1 MCFIFVTWINRISN
15 DLIGYNET
23 MLKLFIFL
31 GFLTNICSYLYFSY
45 PLPILF
51 VNAVLLLLVYL
62 FKEIKIEES
71 SDKNNLIINNDS
83 LLNKNLQE
91 FFVNHLQEIVI
102 IVNKFNIITFA
113 NIPALN
119 FFGNKLIGQNIG
131 SELRIPDLLDAIDHN
146 RQDKLIKK
154 IDLEIKFPTYKYL
167 KADIISAELE
177 NVIVIMRDYTEVKKS
192 QDLRSD
198 FVANVSHELKTPLTS
213 IKGFLEVI
221 ESSAKDDPQM
231 QKKSI
236 KIMQT
241 QANKMQILIDD
252 LLMLNRI
259 EQQEHIKLR
268 DGVSINEVLKE
279 VISNCT
285 ELANEKNINIKFINS
300 KKDSIVKGDKEKLT
314 VLFKNILDNAIKYSS
329 PNTEISFEANSKNG
343 KVLIAIRDQGIGIPK
358 KDILR
363 ITERFY
369 RSDNGKKLKIEGTG
383 IGLSIVKHIINQ
395 HEGELRISSIEGK
408 GSEFTVELNEFNNY

>member
-1 MCFIFVTWINRISN
+1 
-15 DLIGYNET
+15 

-31 GFLTNICSYLYFSY
+31 GLLTNIFSYLYFSY

-102 IVNKFNIITFA
+102 IINKFNIITFA

-177 NVIVIMRDYTEVKKS
+177 NVIVIMRDYTDVKKS

-285 ELANEKNINIKFINS
+285 ELANEKSINIKFINS

-329 PNTEISFEANSKNG
+329 PNTEISLEANSKNG
-343 KVLIAIRDQGIGIPK
+343 KVLIAISDQGIGIPK

>member
-1 MCFIFVTWINRISN
+1 
-15 DLIGYNET
+15 
-23 MLKLFIFL
+23 MLKLFIFIGL
-31 GFLTNICSYLYFSY
+31 VTNIVIYLYFSY

-51 VNAVLLLLVYL
+51 INIALFLLVYL
-62 FKEIKIEES
+62 FKEIKSEGS
-71 SDKNNLIINNDS
+71 SDKNNLIINNES

-102 IVNKFNIITFA
+102 IINKFNIITFA
-113 NIPALN
+113 NTPAQN
-119 FFGNKLIGQNIG
+119 FFGNKLIGQNVG
-131 SELRIPDLLDAIDHN
+131 SELRIPDLLDAIDQN
-146 RQDKLIKK
+146 RLDKLIKK

-167 KADIISAELE
+167 KADVISAELE
-177 NVIVIMRDYTEVKKS
+177 NVIIIMRDYTEVKKS

-221 ESSAKDDPQM
+221 DTSAKDDPQM

-236 KIMQT
+236 KIMQA

-252 LLMLNRI
+252 LLLLNRI

-268 DGVSINEVLKE
+268 DRININEVLKE
-279 VISNCT
+279 VISNCA
-285 ELANEKNINIKFINS
+285 ELANEKNINVKFINS
-300 KKDSIVKGDKEKLT
+300 KKDFLVKGDKEKLIA
-314 VLFKNILDNAIKYSS
+314 LFKNILDNAIKYSLT
-329 PNTEISFEANSKNG
+329 NTEISFEVKSKNG
-343 KVLIAIRDQGIGIPK
+343 KVLIVIEDQGIGIPK

-395 HEGELRISSIEGK
+395 HEGELRISSVEGK
-408 GSEFTVELNEFNNY
+408 GSEFIVELKEFDNS

>member
-1 MCFIFVTWINRISN
+1 
-15 DLIGYNET
+15 
-23 MLKLFIFL
+23 MLKIISTIGFLVTLILFLNSNITAEILFII
-31 GFLTNICSYLYFSY
+31 NIFFIIIFFYKPNYITENFY
-45 PLPILF
+45 QDTTE
-51 VNAVLLLLVYL
+51 VLDE
-62 FKEIKIEES
+62 KMS
-71 SDKNNLIINNDS
+71 KNNL
-83 LLNKNLQE
+83 
-91 FFVNHLQEIVI
+91 QEIFINQLEDI
-102 IVNKFNIITFA
+102 IIILNKFNVIIFA
-113 NIPALN
+113 NISALN
-119 FFGNKLIGQNIG
+119 FFGNKLLSQNIG
-131 SELRIPDLLDAIDHN
+131 SQIRIPDLLDAIDQN
-146 RQDKLIKK
+146 RQDKLPKK

-167 KADIISAELE
+167 KADIISTELE
-177 NVIVIMRDYTEVKKS
+177 NVIIIMRDYTEVKKS

-221 ESSAKDDPQM
+221 ETSAKDDPQM

-236 KIMQT
+236 KIMLA

-252 LLMLNRI
+252 LLLLNRI

-268 DGVSINEVLKE
+268 DRVNIIEVLKE
-279 VISNCT
+279 VISNYS
-285 ELANEKNINIKFINS
+285 EQANEKNITIKFINS
-300 KKDSIVKGDKEKLT
+300 KKDFLVKGNKEKLT

-329 PNTEISFEANSKNG
+329 PNTEIGFEVNSKNA
-343 KVLIAIRDQGIGIPK
+343 KVSIVVQDQGIGIPK

-408 GSEFTVELNEFNNY
+408 GSEFIVELQQFENS

>member
-1 MCFIFVTWINRISN
+1 
-15 DLIGYNET
+15 

-31 GFLTNICSYLYFSY
+31 ALIINIVSYYYFSY
-45 PLPILF
+45 PLLILLI
-51 VNAVLLLLVYL
+51 NLILLLLVYL
-62 FKEIKIEES
+62 FKKTKIEKN
-71 SDKNNLIINNDS
+71 SDKNNLVINNDS

-102 IVNKFNIITFA
+102 IINKFNIITFA

-268 DGVSINEVLKE
+268 DKVSVNEVIKE

-285 ELANEKNINIKFINS
+285 EFANEKSINIKFINS
-300 KKDSIVKGDKEKLT
+300 KKDFLVKGDKEKLN

-329 PNTEISFEANSKNG
+329 PNTEISFEANLKNG
-343 KVLIAIRDQGIGIPK
+343 KVIIAINDQGIGIPK

>member
-1 MCFIFVTWINRISN
+1 
-15 DLIGYNET
+15 
-23 MLKLFIFL
+23 MLKLFIFIGL
-31 GFLTNICSYLYFSY
+31 VINIVSYLYFSY
-45 PLPILF
+45 PLSILF
-51 VNAVLLLLVYL
+51 INIALLLLVYL

-71 SDKNNLIINNDS
+71 FDKNNLIINNDS
-83 LLNKNLQE
+83 LLNTNLQE

-102 IVNKFNIITFA
+102 IINKFNIITFA
-113 NIPALN
+113 NSQALN
-119 FFGNKLIGQNIG
+119 FFGNKLLGQNIG

-154 IDLEIKFPTYKYL
+154 IDLEIKLPTYKYL
-167 KADIISAELE
+167 KADVISAELE
-177 NVIVIMRDYTEVKKS
+177 NVIIIMRDYTEVKKS

-221 ESSAKDDPQM
+221 ETSAKDDPQM

-236 KIMQT
+236 KIMLT

-268 DGVSINEVLKE
+268 DRVIVNEVLKE
-279 VISNCT
+279 VISNYS
-285 ELANEKNINIKFINS
+285 ELANEKKINIKFINS
-300 KKDSIVKGDKEKLT
+300 KKDFIVKGDKEKLT
-314 VLFKNILDNAIKYSS
+314 VLFKNILDNSIKYSL
-329 PNTEISFEANSKNG
+329 PNTEIICEMNSKNG
-343 KVLIAIRDQGIGIPK
+343 KVLIMIEDQGIGIPK

-395 HEGELRISSIEGK
+395 HEGELRISSVEGK
-408 GSEFTVELNEFNNY
+408 GSEFIVELQEFENS

>member
-1 MCFIFVTWINRISN
+1 
-15 DLIGYNET
+15 
-23 MLKLFIFL
+23 MLKLFIFFAL
-31 GFLTNICSYLYFSY
+31 ITNIVSYYYFSY
-45 PLPILF
+45 PLLILF
-51 VNAVLLLLVYL
+51 INLVLLLLVYL
-62 FKEIKIEES
+62 FKKTKIEEN
-71 SDKNNLIINNDS
+71 SDKNNLVINNDS

-102 IVNKFNIITFA
+102 IINKFNIITFA

-119 FFGNKLIGQNIG
+119 FFGNKLIGENIG
-131 SELRIPDLLDAIDHN
+131 SELRIPDLLDAIDQN

-154 IDLEIKFPTYKYL
+154 IDLEIKLPTYKYL
-167 KADIISAELE
+167 KADIISTELE
-177 NVIVIMRDYTEVKKS
+177 NVIIIMRDYTEVKKS

-221 ESSAKDDPQM
+221 ETSAKDDPQM

-236 KIMQT
+236 KIMQA

-252 LLMLNRI
+252 LLLLNRI

-268 DGVSINEVLKE
+268 DKVNIIEVLKE
-279 VISNCT
+279 VISNYL
-285 ELANEKNINIKFINS
+285 ELANENNISIKFANP
-300 KKDSIVKGDKEKLT
+300 KKDFLVKGDKEKIT
-314 VLFKNILDNAIKYSS
+314 VLFKNILDNSIKYSP
-329 PNTEISFEANSKNG
+329 PNTAISFEVSSKNK
-343 KVLIAIRDQGIGIPK
+343 KVLIVIQDQGIGIPK

-395 HEGELRISSIEGK
+395 HEGQLRISSIEGK
-408 GSEFTVELNEFNNY
+408 GSEFIVELQQFENP

>member
-1 MCFIFVTWINRISN
+1 
-15 DLIGYNET
+15 

-31 GFLTNICSYLYFSY
+31 GLLTNIFSYLYFSY

-102 IVNKFNIITFA
+102 IINKFNIITFA

-268 DGVSINEVLKE
+268 DKVSVNEVIKE

-285 ELANEKNINIKFINS
+285 EFANEKSINIKFINS
-300 KKDSIVKGDKEKLT
+300 KKDFLVKGDKEKLN

-329 PNTEISFEANSKNG
+329 PNTEISFEANLKNG
-343 KVLIAIRDQGIGIPK
+343 KVIIAINDQGIGIPK

-408 GSEFTVELNEFNNY
+408 GSEFIVELNEFNNS

>member
-1 MCFIFVTWINRISN
+1 
-15 DLIGYNET
+15 

-31 GFLTNICSYLYFSY
+31 GLLTNIFSYLYFSY

-83 LLNKNLQE
+83 LLNTNLQE

-102 IVNKFNIITFA
+102 IINKFNIITFA
-113 NIPALN
+113 NSQALN
-119 FFGNKLIGQNIG
+119 FFGNKLLGQNIG

-154 IDLEIKFPTYKYL
+154 IDLEIKLPTYKYL
-167 KADIISAELE
+167 KADVISAELE
-177 NVIVIMRDYTEVKKS
+177 NVIIIMRDYTEVKKS

-221 ESSAKDDPQM
+221 ETSAKDDPQM

-236 KIMQT
+236 KIMLT

-268 DGVSINEVLKE
+268 DRVSVNEVLKE
-279 VISNCT
+279 VISNYS
-285 ELANEKNINIKFINS
+285 ELANEKKINIKFINS
-300 KKDSIVKGDKEKLT
+300 KKDFIVKGDKEKLT
-314 VLFKNILDNAIKYSS
+314 VLFKNILDNSIKYSL
-329 PNTEISFEANSKNG
+329 PNTEIICEMNSKNG
-343 KVLIAIRDQGIGIPK
+343 KVLIMIEDQGIGIPK

-395 HEGELRISSIEGK
+395 HEGELRISSVEGK
-408 GSEFTVELNEFNNY
+408 GSEFIVELQEFENS

>member
-1 MCFIFVTWINRISN
+1 
-15 DLIGYNET
+15 
-23 MLKLFIFL
+23 MLKLFIFIGL
-31 GFLTNICSYLYFSY
+31 VTNIVSYLYFSY

-51 VNAVLLLLVYL
+51 INIALLLLVYL

-83 LLNKNLQE
+83 LLNTNLQE

-102 IVNKFNIITFA
+102 IINKFNIITFA
-113 NIPALN
+113 NSQALN
-119 FFGNKLIGQNIG
+119 FFGNKLLGQNIG
-131 SELRIPDLLDAIDHN
+131 SVLRIPDLLDAIDHN

-154 IDLEIKFPTYKYL
+154 IDLEIKLPTYKYL
-167 KADIISAELE
+167 KADIISTELE
-177 NVIVIMRDYTEVKKS
+177 NVIIIMRDYTEVKKS

-221 ESSAKDDPQM
+221 ETSAKDDPQM

-268 DGVSINEVLKE
+268 DRVSVNEVLKE
-279 VISNCT
+279 VISNYS
-285 ELANEKNINIKFINS
+285 ELAKEKNINVKFINS
-300 KKDSIVKGDKEKLT
+300 KKDFIVKGDKEKLI
-314 VLFKNILDNAIKYSS
+314 VLFKNIFDNAIKYSL
-329 PNTEISFEANSKNG
+329 PNTEISFEVNSKNG
-343 KVLIAIRDQGIGIPK
+343 KVLIKIQDQGIGIPK

-383 IGLSIVKHIINQ
+383 IGLSIVKHILNQ
-395 HEGELRISSIEGK
+395 HEGELRISSMEGK
-408 GSEFTVELNEFNNY
+408 GSEFIIELQEFESS

>member
-1 MCFIFVTWINRISN
+1 
-15 DLIGYNET
+15 

-31 GFLTNICSYLYFSY
+31 GLVTNICSYLYFSY

-102 IVNKFNIITFA
+102 IINKFNIITFA

-154 IDLEIKFPTYKYL
+154 LDLEIKFPTYKYL

-285 ELANEKNINIKFINS
+285 ELANEKSINIKFINS

>member
-1 MCFIFVTWINRISN
+1 
-15 DLIGYNET
+15 

-31 GFLTNICSYLYFSY
+31 GLLTNICSYLYFSY

-71 SDKNNLIINNDS
+71 SEKNNLIINNDS

-285 ELANEKNINIKFINS
+285 ELANEKSINIKFINS

-383 IGLSIVKHIINQ
+383 IGLSIVKHIVNQ

>member
-1 MCFIFVTWINRISN
+1 
-15 DLIGYNET
+15 

-31 GFLTNICSYLYFSY
+31 GLLTNICSYLYFSY

-62 FKEIKIEES
+62 FKEIKIKES

-167 KADIISAELE
+167 KADIITAELE

-285 ELANEKNINIKFINS
+285 ELANEKSINIKFINS

>member
-1 MCFIFVTWINRISN
+1 
-15 DLIGYNET
+15 
-23 MLKLFIFL
+23 MLKIISTIGFLVTLILFLNSNITAEILFII
-31 GFLTNICSYLYFSY
+31 NIFFIIIFFYKPNYITENFY
-45 PLPILF
+45 QDTTE
-51 VNAVLLLLVYL
+51 VLDE
-62 FKEIKIEES
+62 KMS
-71 SDKNNLIINNDS
+71 KNNL
-83 LLNKNLQE
+83 
-91 FFVNHLQEIVI
+91 QEIFINQLEDI
-102 IVNKFNIITFA
+102 IIILNKFNVIIFA
-113 NIPALN
+113 NISALN
-119 FFGNKLIGQNIG
+119 FFGNKLLSQNIG
-131 SELRIPDLLDAIDHN
+131 SQIRIPDLLDAIDQN
-146 RQDKLIKK
+146 RQDKLLKK

-167 KADIISAELE
+167 KADIISTELE
-177 NVIVIMRDYTEVKKS
+177 NVIIIMRDYTEVKKS

-221 ESSAKDDPQM
+221 ETSAKDDPQM

-236 KIMQT
+236 KIMLA

-252 LLMLNRI
+252 LLLLNRI

-268 DGVSINEVLKE
+268 DRVNIIEVLKE
-279 VISNCT
+279 VISNYS
-285 ELANEKNINIKFINS
+285 EQANEKNITIKFINS
-300 KKDSIVKGDKEKLT
+300 KKDFLVKGNKEKLT

-329 PNTEISFEANSKNG
+329 PNTEIGFEVNSKNA
-343 KVLIAIRDQGIGIPK
+343 KVSIVVQDQGIGIPK

-408 GSEFTVELNEFNNY
+408 GSEFIVELQQFENY

>member
-1 MCFIFVTWINRISN
+1 
-15 DLIGYNET
+15 

-31 GFLTNICSYLYFSY
+31 GLLTNICSYLYFSY

-71 SDKNNLIINNDS
+71 SYKNNLIINNDS

-102 IVNKFNIITFA
+102 IINKFNIITFA

-146 RQDKLIKK
+146 RQDKLTKK

-285 ELANEKNINIKFINS
+285 ELANEKSINIKFINS

>member
-1 MCFIFVTWINRISN
+1 
-15 DLIGYNET
+15 

-31 GFLTNICSYLYFSY
+31 ALVTNIVSYYYFSY
-45 PLPILF
+45 PLLVLF
-51 VNAVLLLLVYL
+51 INLILLLLVYL
-62 FKEIKIEES
+62 FKKNKIEKN
-71 SDKNNLIINNDS
+71 SDKNNLVINNDS

-102 IVNKFNIITFA
+102 IINKFNIITFA

-119 FFGNKLIGQNIG
+119 FFGNKLIGENIG
-131 SELRIPDLLDAIDHN
+131 SELRIPDLLDAIDQN

-154 IDLEIKFPTYKYL
+154 IDLEIKLPTYKYL
-167 KADIISAELE
+167 KADIISTELE
-177 NVIVIMRDYTEVKKS
+177 NVIIIMRDYTEVKKS

-221 ESSAKDDPQM
+221 ETSAKDDPQM

-236 KIMQT
+236 KIMQA

-252 LLMLNRI
+252 LLLLNRI

-268 DGVSINEVLKE
+268 DKVNIIEVLKE
-279 VISNCT
+279 VISNYL
-285 ELANEKNINIKFINS
+285 ELANENNISIKFANP
-300 KKDSIVKGDKEKLT
+300 KKDFLVKGDKEKIT
-314 VLFKNILDNAIKYSS
+314 VLFKNILDNSIKYSP
-329 PNTEISFEANSKNG
+329 PNTAISFEVSSKNK
-343 KVLIAIRDQGIGIPK
+343 KVLIVIQDQGIGIPK

-395 HEGELRISSIEGK
+395 HEGQLRISSIEGK
-408 GSEFTVELNEFNNY
+408 GSEFIVELQQFENP

>member
-1 MCFIFVTWINRISN
+1 
-15 DLIGYNET
+15 
-23 MLKLFIFL
+23 MLKLFIFIGL
-31 GFLTNICSYLYFSY
+31 LTNICSYLYFSF

-51 VNAVLLLLVYL
+51 VNAFLLLFVYL

-71 SDKNNLIINNDS
+71 SNKNNLIINNDS

-102 IVNKFNIITFA
+102 IINKFNIITFA

-285 ELANEKNINIKFINS
+285 ELANEKSINIKFINS

-329 PNTEISFEANSKNG
+329 PNTEISLEANLKNG
-343 KVLIAIRDQGIGIPK
+343 KVIIAINDQGIGIPK

>member
-1 MCFIFVTWINRISN
+1 
-15 DLIGYNET
+15 
-23 MLKLFIFL
+23 MLKLFIFIGL
-31 GFLTNICSYLYFSY
+31 VTNIVIYLYFSY

-51 VNAVLLLLVYL
+51 INIALLLLVYL

-71 SDKNNLIINNDS
+71 SDKNNLIINNES
-83 LLNKNLQE
+83 LLNTNLQE

-102 IVNKFNIITFA
+102 IINKFNIITFA
-113 NIPALN
+113 NSQALN
-119 FFGNKLIGQNIG
+119 FFGNKLLGQNIG

-154 IDLEIKFPTYKYL
+154 IDLEIKLPTYKYL
-167 KADIISAELE
+167 KADVISAELE
-177 NVIVIMRDYTEVKKS
+177 NVIIIMRDYTEVKKS

-221 ESSAKDDPQM
+221 ETSAKDDPQM

-236 KIMQT
+236 KIMLT

-268 DGVSINEVLKE
+268 DRVSVNEVLKE
-279 VISNCT
+279 VISNYS
-285 ELANEKNINIKFINS
+285 ELANEKKINIKFINS
-300 KKDSIVKGDKEKLT
+300 KKDFIVKGDKEKLS
-314 VLFKNILDNAIKYSS
+314 VLFKNILDNSIKYSLPS
-329 PNTEISFEANSKNG
+329 TEIICEMNSKNG
-343 KVLIAIRDQGIGIPK
+343 KVLIMIEDQGIGIPK

-395 HEGELRISSIEGK
+395 HEGELRISSVEGK
-408 GSEFTVELNEFNNY
+408 GSEFIVELQEFENS

>member
-1 MCFIFVTWINRISN
+1 
-15 DLIGYNET
+15 

-31 GFLTNICSYLYFSY
+31 GLLTNICSYLYFSY

-154 IDLEIKFPTYKYL
+154 IDLEIKFPNYKYL

-285 ELANEKNINIKFINS
+285 ELANEKSINIKFINS

>member
-1 MCFIFVTWINRISN
+1 
-15 DLIGYNET
+15 

-31 GFLTNICSYLYFSY
+31 GLLTNIFSYLYFSY

-102 IVNKFNIITFA
+102 IINKFNIITFA

-177 NVIVIMRDYTEVKKS
+177 NVIVIMRDYTDVKKS

-285 ELANEKNINIKFINS
+285 ELANEKSINIKFINS

-343 KVLIAIRDQGIGIPK
+343 KVLIAISDQGIGIPK

>member
-1 MCFIFVTWINRISN
+1 
-15 DLIGYNET
+15 
-23 MLKLFIFL
+23 MLKLFIFIGL
-31 GFLTNICSYLYFSY
+31 VTNIVSYLYFSY

-51 VNAVLLLLVYL
+51 INIALLLLVYL

-83 LLNKNLQE
+83 LLNTNLQE

-102 IVNKFNIITFA
+102 IINKFNIITFA
-113 NIPALN
+113 NSQALN
-119 FFGNKLIGQNIG
+119 FFGNKLLGQNIG
-131 SELRIPDLLDAIDHN
+131 SVLRIPDLLDAIDHN

-154 IDLEIKFPTYKYL
+154 IDLEIKLPTYKYL
-167 KADIISAELE
+167 KADVISTELE
-177 NVIVIMRDYTEVKKS
+177 NVIIIMRDYTEVKKS

-221 ESSAKDDPQM
+221 ETSAKDDPQM

-268 DGVSINEVLKE
+268 DRVSINEVLKE
-279 VISNCT
+279 VISNYT
-285 ELANEKNINIKFINS
+285 TLAKEKNINVKFINS
-300 KKDSIVKGDKEKLT
+300 KKDFIVKGDKEKLI
-314 VLFKNILDNAIKYSS
+314 VLFKNIFDNAIKYSL
-329 PNTEISFEANSKNG
+329 PNTEISFEVNSKNE
-343 KVLIAIRDQGIGIPK
+343 KVLIMIQDQGIGIPK

-395 HEGELRISSIEGK
+395 HEGELRISSMEGK
-408 GSEFTVELNEFNNY
+408 GSEFIIELQEFENS

>member
-1 MCFIFVTWINRISN
+1 
-15 DLIGYNET
+15 

-31 GFLTNICSYLYFSY
+31 GLLTNICSYLYFSY

-102 IVNKFNIITFA
+102 IINKFNIITFA

-285 ELANEKNINIKFINS
+285 ELANEKSINIKFINS

-329 PNTEISFEANSKNG
+329 PNTEISLEANSKNG
-343 KVLIAIRDQGIGIPK
+343 KVLIAISDQGIGIPK

-383 IGLSIVKHIINQ
+383 IGLSIVKHIVNQ

>member
-1 MCFIFVTWINRISN
+1 
-15 DLIGYNET
+15 
-23 MLKLFIFL
+23 MLKIISTIGLLVTLILFLNSNITAEILFII
-31 GFLTNICSYLYFSY
+31 NIFFIIIFFYKPNYITENFY
-45 PLPILF
+45 QDTTE
-51 VNAVLLLLVYL
+51 VLDE
-62 FKEIKIEES
+62 KMS
-71 SDKNNLIINNDS
+71 KNNL
-83 LLNKNLQE
+83 
-91 FFVNHLQEIVI
+91 QEIFINQLEDI
-102 IVNKFNIITFA
+102 IIILNKFNVIIFA
-113 NIPALN
+113 NISALN
-119 FFGNKLIGQNIG
+119 FFGNKLLSQNIG
-131 SELRIPDLLDAIDHN
+131 SQIRIPDLLDAIDQN
-146 RQDKLIKK
+146 RQDKLLKK

-167 KADIISAELE
+167 KADIISTELE
-177 NVIVIMRDYTEVKKS
+177 NVIIIMRDYTEVKKS

-221 ESSAKDDPQM
+221 ETSAKDDPQM

-236 KIMQT
+236 KIMLA

-252 LLMLNRI
+252 LLLLNRI

-268 DGVSINEVLKE
+268 DRVNIIEVLKE
-279 VISNCT
+279 VISNYS
-285 ELANEKNINIKFINS
+285 EQANEKNITIKFINS
-300 KKDSIVKGDKEKLT
+300 KKDFLVKGNKEKLT

-329 PNTEISFEANSKNG
+329 PNTEIGFEVNSKNA
-343 KVLIAIRDQGIGIPK
+343 KVSIVVQDQGIGIPK

-408 GSEFTVELNEFNNY
+408 GSEFIVELQQFENS

>member
-1 MCFIFVTWINRISN
+1 
-15 DLIGYNET
+15 

-31 GFLTNICSYLYFSY
+31 GLLTNICSYLYFSY

-102 IVNKFNIITFA
+102 IINKFNIITFA

-146 RQDKLIKK
+146 RQDKLTKK

-383 IGLSIVKHIINQ
+383 IGLSIVKHIVNQ

>member
-1 MCFIFVTWINRISN
+1 
-15 DLIGYNET
+15 
-23 MLKLFIFL
+23 MLKLFIFIGL
-31 GFLTNICSYLYFSY
+31 VINIVSYLYFSY
-45 PLPILF
+45 PLSILF
-51 VNAVLLLLVYL
+51 INIALLLLVYL

-71 SDKNNLIINNDS
+71 FDKNNLIINNDS
-83 LLNKNLQE
+83 LLNTNLQE

-102 IVNKFNIITFA
+102 IINKFNIITFA
-113 NIPALN
+113 NSQALN
-119 FFGNKLIGQNIG
+119 FFGNKLLGQNIG

-154 IDLEIKFPTYKYL
+154 IDLEIKLPTYKYL
-167 KADIISAELE
+167 KADVISAELE
-177 NVIVIMRDYTEVKKS
+177 NVIIIMRDYTEVKKS

-221 ESSAKDDPQM
+221 ETSAKDDPQM

-236 KIMQT
+236 KIMLT

-268 DGVSINEVLKE
+268 DRVSVNEVLKE
-279 VISNCT
+279 VISNYS
-285 ELANEKNINIKFINS
+285 ELANEKKINIKFINS
-300 KKDSIVKGDKEKLT
+300 KKDFIVKGDKEKLT
-314 VLFKNILDNAIKYSS
+314 VLFKNILDNSIKYSL
-329 PNTEISFEANSKNG
+329 PNTEIICEMNSKNG
-343 KVLIAIRDQGIGIPK
+343 KVLIMIEDQGIGIPK

-395 HEGELRISSIEGK
+395 HEGELRISSVEGK
-408 GSEFTVELNEFNNY
+408 GSEFIVELQEFENS

>member
-1 MCFIFVTWINRISN
+1 
-15 DLIGYNET
+15 
-23 MLKLFIFL
+23 MLKLFIFIGL
-31 GFLTNICSYLYFSY
+31 VTNIVSYLYFSY
-45 PLPILF
+45 PLPVLF
-51 VNAVLLLLVYL
+51 INIALLLLVYL

-83 LLNKNLQE
+83 LLNTNLQE

-102 IVNKFNIITFA
+102 IINKFNIITFA
-113 NIPALN
+113 NSQALN
-119 FFGNKLIGQNIG
+119 FFGNKLLGQNIG
-131 SELRIPDLLDAIDHN
+131 SVLRIPDLLDAIDHN

-154 IDLEIKFPTYKYL
+154 IDLEIKLPTYKYL
-167 KADIISAELE
+167 KADVISAELE
-177 NVIVIMRDYTEVKKS
+177 NVIIIMRDYTEVKKS

-221 ESSAKDDPQM
+221 ETSAKDDPQM

-268 DGVSINEVLKE
+268 DRVSINEVLKE
-279 VISNCT
+279 VISNYS
-285 ELANEKNINIKFINS
+285 EVAKEKNINVKFINS
-300 KKDSIVKGDKEKLT
+300 KKDFIVKGDKEKLI
-314 VLFKNILDNAIKYSS
+314 VLFKNIFDNAIKYSL
-329 PNTEISFEANSKNG
+329 PNTEISFEVNSKNG
-343 KVLIAIRDQGIGIPK
+343 KVLIMIQDQGIGIPK

-395 HEGELRISSIEGK
+395 HEGELRISSMEGK
-408 GSEFTVELNEFNNY
+408 GSEFIIELQEFENS

>member
-1 MCFIFVTWINRISN
+1 
-15 DLIGYNET
+15 

-31 GFLTNICSYLYFSY
+31 GLLTNICSYLYFSY

-268 DGVSINEVLKE
+268 DRVSINEVLKE

-369 RSDNGKKLKIEGTG
+369 RSDNGKKLKIKGTG
-383 IGLSIVKHIINQ
+383 IGLSIVKHIVNQ

>member
-1 MCFIFVTWINRISN
+1 
-15 DLIGYNET
+15 

-31 GFLTNICSYLYFSY
+31 GLLTNICSYLYFSY

-268 DGVSINEVLKE
+268 DRVSINEVLKE
-279 VISNCT
+279 VISNYT
-285 ELANEKNINIKFINS
+285 ELANEKNINIKFINT
-300 KKDSIVKGDKEKLT
+300 KKNFLVKGDKDKLT
-314 VLFKNILDNAIKYSS
+314 VLFKNILDNAIKYSL
-329 PNTEISFEANSKNG
+329 PNADISFEVNSKNG
-343 KVLIAIRDQGIGIPK
+343 KVLIFIKDQGIGIPK

>member
-1 MCFIFVTWINRISN
+1 
-15 DLIGYNET
+15 

-31 GFLTNICSYLYFSY
+31 GLLTNICSYIYFSY

-102 IVNKFNIITFA
+102 IINKFNIITFA

-285 ELANEKNINIKFINS
+285 ELANEKSINIKFINS

-343 KVLIAIRDQGIGIPK
+343 KVLIAISDQGIGIPK

>member
-1 MCFIFVTWINRISN
+1 
-15 DLIGYNET
+15 

-31 GFLTNICSYLYFSY
+31 GLLTNICSYLYFSY

-102 IVNKFNIITFA
+102 IINKFNIITFA

-146 RQDKLIKK
+146 RQDKLTKK

>member
-1 MCFIFVTWINRISN
+1 
-15 DLIGYNET
+15 
-23 MLKLFIFL
+23 MLKIISTIGFLVTLALFLNSNITVEIVFIINIFFIIIFFYKHRSTKSSSYQSTTEPLGEKFSKNDFQELFINQL
-31 GFLTNICSYLYFSY
+31 DDIII
-45 PLPILF
+45 IL
-51 VNAVLLLLVYL
+51 
-62 FKEIKIEES
+62 
-71 SDKNNLIINNDS
+71 
-83 LLNKNLQE
+83 
-91 FFVNHLQEIVI
+91 
-102 IVNKFNIITFA
+102 NKFNIITFA
-113 NIPALN
+113 NISALN
-119 FFGNKLIGQNIG
+119 FFGNKLLGQNIG
-131 SELRIPDLLDAIDHN
+131 SEIRIADLLDAIDHN
-146 RQDKLIKK
+146 RQDKLKKK
-154 IDLEIKFPTYKYL
+154 IDLEIKLPTYKYL
-167 KADIISAELE
+167 KADIISAEQE
-177 NVIVIMRDYTEVKKS
+177 KVIIIMRDYTEVKKS

-285 ELANEKNINIKFINS
+285 ELANEKSINIKFINS

-329 PNTEISFEANSKNG
+329 PNTEISFEANLKNG
-343 KVLIAIRDQGIGIPK
+343 KVIIAINDQGIGIPK

-408 GSEFTVELNEFNNY
+408 GSEFIVELNEFNNS

>member
-1 MCFIFVTWINRISN
+1 
-15 DLIGYNET
+15 
-23 MLKLFIFL
+23 MLKLFIFIGL
-31 GFLTNICSYLYFSY
+31 LTNICSYLYFSF

-51 VNAVLLLLVYL
+51 VNAFLLLFVYL

-71 SDKNNLIINNDS
+71 SNKNNLIINNDS

-102 IVNKFNIITFA
+102 IINKFNIITFA

-236 KIMQT
+236 KIMQN

-268 DGVSINEVLKE
+268 DKVSINEVLKE

-285 ELANEKNINIKFINS
+285 ELVNEKSINIKFINS
-300 KKDSIVKGDKEKLT
+300 KKDFLVKGDKEKLNI
-314 VLFKNILDNAIKYSS
+314 LFKNILDNAIKYSS
-329 PNTEISFEANSKNG
+329 PNTEISLEANLKNG
-343 KVLIAIRDQGIGIPK
+343 KVLIAIHDQGIGIPK
-358 KDILR
+358 KDIPR

>member
-1 MCFIFVTWINRISN
+1 
-15 DLIGYNET
+15 

-31 GFLTNICSYLYFSY
+31 ALITNIVSYYYFSY
-45 PLPILF
+45 PLLILLI
-51 VNAVLLLLVYL
+51 NLILLLLVYL
-62 FKEIKIEES
+62 FKKTKIEKN
-71 SDKNNLIINNDS
+71 SDKNNLVINNDS

-102 IVNKFNIITFA
+102 IINKFNIITFA

-119 FFGNKLIGQNIG
+119 FFGNKLIGENIG
-131 SELRIPDLLDAIDHN
+131 SELRIPDLLDAIDQN

-154 IDLEIKFPTYKYL
+154 IDLEIKLPTYKYL
-167 KADIISAELE
+167 KADIISTELE
-177 NVIVIMRDYTEVKKS
+177 NVIIIMRDYTEVKKS

-221 ESSAKDDPQM
+221 ETSAKDDPQM

-236 KIMQT
+236 KIMQA

-252 LLMLNRI
+252 LLLLNRI

-268 DGVSINEVLKE
+268 DKVNIIEVLKE
-279 VISNCT
+279 VISNYL
-285 ELANEKNINIKFINS
+285 ELANENNISIKFANP
-300 KKDSIVKGDKEKLT
+300 KKDFLVKGDKEKIT
-314 VLFKNILDNAIKYSS
+314 VLFKNILDNSIKYSP
-329 PNTEISFEANSKNG
+329 PNTAISFEVSSKNK
-343 KVLIAIRDQGIGIPK
+343 KVLIVIQDQGIGIPK

-395 HEGELRISSIEGK
+395 HEGQLRISSIEGK
-408 GSEFTVELNEFNNY
+408 GSEFIVELQQFENP